1 MRGESHE
8 TRLKLAPSTET
19 VGSAGEAVDMG
30 QLAAEVM
37 QWTPQ
42 QVRTKCRKKSLVDG
56 DVCMYIF
63 VGL

>member
-1 MRGESHE
+1 MGGESYE
-8 TRLKLAPSTET
+8 TRLKLAPPTET

-42 QVRTKCRKKSLVDG
+42 QVRTNAAPSLVDG
-56 DVCMYIF
+56 EDVCKCMW
-63 VGL
+63 GP